1 MKHKLLTLA
10 SAAALLAACSDT
22 AVSDANDEIKEK
34 GIVTFFVYDVLTRMP
49 LEDVANYYRTE
60 DKTKYTDSTGTIVW
74 KNVDIGQSYFDF
86 QLDGYAMKRH
96 NVKVTDKIQHDV
108 ARVEDNVEKVPM
120 YELGVDVKGKFYYID
135 PETQNWIPAA
145 NATIYVDY
153 PDDSEI
159 YPNEVYTTTDE
170 DGAYEFKN
178 LAANVGFSVKSMR
191 FSVDSVVYE
200 VDSIGATAQRKGVLK
215 EMDPIAAKVA
225 SLVPVLLSSNLNN
238 VGTKDAVKLN
248 FSEVLEKDS
257 VTTKHINVKRIVDDT
272 TDPITTNDVA
282 VTLSLSDD
290 GKTVTVKSNS
300 GAWADGK
307 DYIINFKVWSK
318 LAKELKDSVVIDG
331 VEYKFQ
337 RKFTAGALAVP
348 GKVKDV
354 AIDLNDDDT
363 KKVNFSYTGEYDFES
378 AADGTSD
385 LAYDVNITIKW
396 TPLEKNV
403 DRYNVY
409 IKGDKDA
416 DADYM
421 WVADALGS
429 DSTTSFNLT
438 DVFNNGN
445 NLMYPQHKLQSGK
458 ISVIVLAK
466 NSAGEGL
473 AKDATPLEIDTYK
486 LVQEN
491 VKTQQTNGYIDVQEV
506 SVKLDA
512 LYDCTSADACSS
524 TPFAGK
530 GTALAS
536 SHYAADLIVV
546 GTPVDKYDKKG
557 QYAYPNGYDLFYL
570 SSDGWVKIEESTS
583 PSIKVAAGTKNTPFE
598 KALEYDKGTT
608 KRFKFAI
615 VPFFTDVMGGPVGCS
630 DGISTTKTACEA
642 AFETWTSWSVYKI
655 SQTSEDEKGVF
666 TANNNLQDLIDDWN
680 K

>member
-1 MKHKLLTLA
+1 
-10 SAAALLAACSDT
+10 
-22 AVSDANDEIKEK
+22 
-34 GIVTFFVYDVLTRMP
+34 
-49 LEDVANYYRTE
+49 
-60 DKTKYTDSTGTIVW
+60 
-74 KNVDIGQSYFDF
+74 
-86 QLDGYAMKRH
+86 
-96 NVKVTDKIQHDV
+96 
-108 ARVEDNVEKVPM
+108 
-120 YELGVDVKGKFYYID
+120 
-135 PETQNWIPAA
+135 
-145 NATIYVDY
+145 
-153 PDDSEI
+153 
-159 YPNEVYTTTDE
+159 
-170 DGAYEFKN
+170 
-178 LAANVGFSVKSMR
+178 MR